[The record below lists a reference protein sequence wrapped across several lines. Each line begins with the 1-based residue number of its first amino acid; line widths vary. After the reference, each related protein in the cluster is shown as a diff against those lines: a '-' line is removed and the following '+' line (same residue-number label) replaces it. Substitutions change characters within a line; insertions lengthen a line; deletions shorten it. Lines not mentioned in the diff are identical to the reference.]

1 MPKTLTGPVN
11 QDAIDPYSGGAWLHL
26 LEIVVPT
33 ENTQRI
39 ARNTEDVTYAGDKF
53 DKHNFDV
60 SEQIFSSDGS
70 VPRVTVRI
78 AQDRN
83 KIIEKIINDTYGALD
98 GTVKIIKVG
107 EKFLATAIPALEFNY
122 DILATESD
130 DAWVTLTLGI
140 PNPLS
145 ASLPKRSYSSS
156 SCPFATPSLFKGP
169 ECGYAGVDPSCIGT
183 YQACYAKANAARWG
197 GDLGLDPNGLTL

>member
-1 MPKTLTGPVN
+1 MPKTLPAAVH
-11 QDAIDPYSGGAWLHL
+11 QDAIDPYSGGAWMHL

-33 ENTQRI
+33 QNTQRI
-39 ARNTEDVTYAGDKF
+39 ARNTEDVVYAGDRFTKF
-53 DKHNFDV
+53 NFDV
-60 SEQIFSSDGS
+60 SEQVFSSDGS

-78 AQDRN
+78 AQDRA
-83 KIIEKIINDTYGALD
+83 KVVEKIINDTYGALN
-98 GTVKIIKVG
+98 GTVKIIKAG
-107 EKFLATAIPALEFNY
+107 EKFLDVAIPALEFDY
-122 DILATESD
+122 DILGTESD

-145 ASLPKRSYSSS
+145 AAVPKRSYSSS

-169 ECGYAGVDPSCIGT
+169 ECAYAGMDLTCTGT
-183 YQACYAKANAARWG
+183 YQDCYGKSNAARWG